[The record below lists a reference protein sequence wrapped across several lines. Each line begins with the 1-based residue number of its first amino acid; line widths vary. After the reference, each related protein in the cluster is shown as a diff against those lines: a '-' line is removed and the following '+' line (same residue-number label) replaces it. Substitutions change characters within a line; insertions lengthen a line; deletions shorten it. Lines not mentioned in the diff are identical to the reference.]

1 MLITA
6 FAILGGVA
14 LLFAGYLAGLAR
26 GSSAGRD
33 TQLLDFLE
41 AGGYS
46 LQCLRGTNGDDD
58 AWAVTDGANGVIGLP
73 GYDLREAVEAATGNE
88 PETTHG

>member
-1 MLITA
+1 MLTA
-6 FAILGGVA
+6 VIAILGGVA
-14 LLFAGYLAGLAR
+14 LLFSGYLAGLAR
-26 GSSAGRD
+26 GSSTGRD

-73 GYDLREAVEAATGNE
+73 GYDLREAVEAATGNGDE
-88 PETTHG
+88 N

>member
-1 MLITA
+1 MLIAA

-26 GSSAGRD
+26 GSATGRD

-58 AWAVTDGANGVIGLP
+58 AWAVTDGVNGVIGLP
-73 GYDLREAVEAATGNE
+73 GYDLRDAVEAATGNGDE
-88 PETTHG
+88 N

>member
-1 MLITA
+1 MLTA
-6 FAILGGVA
+6 VIAILGGVA
-14 LLFAGYLAGLAR
+14 LLFSGYLAGLAR
-26 GSSAGRD
+26 GSTTGRD

-46 LQCLRGTNGDDD
+46 LQCLRGMNGDDD
-58 AWAVTDGANGVIGLP
+58 TWAVTDGAKGVIGSP
-73 GYDLREAVEAATGNE
+73 TYDLREAVEAATGNE